1 LTDTSSLV
9 STVAQRYASALFDL
23 AGDVDAID
31 AVEKSLDSLDAMIEE
46 SADLQR
52 LIKSPVFSAED
63 QAKALAA
70 VLDKAGVTGLV
81 ANFIGLLSKN
91 RRLFVLPEIIRGYR
105 ALSAAHRGEMT
116 ADVVSAEPLS
126 DDQVAALGEALKSS
140 TGKDV
145 KLNRKVDPA
154 LIGGLVVRLGSRM
167 IDTSLRTKLNSLK
180 IALKE
185 VG

>member
-91 RRLFVLPEIIRGYR
+91 RRLFVLPEIIR

>member
-1 LTDTSSLV
+1 MTESS
-9 STVAQRYASALFDL
+9 STVPTVARRYATALFEL
-23 AGDVDAID
+23 AEDAKAIET
-31 AVEKSLDSLDAMIEE
+31 VEKDLDRLDKMIDE
-46 SADLQR
+46 SADLKR
-52 LIKSPVFSAED
+52 LIRSPVYSSEE
-63 QAKALAA
+63 QAKALSA
-70 VLDKAGVTGLV
+70 VFSRAEISGLV
-81 ANFIGLLSKN
+81 SNIGGLLARN
-91 RRLFVLPEIIRGYR
+91 RRLFVLPDVIRGYR
-105 ALSAAHRGEMT
+105 ALAATHRGEVT

-126 DDQVAALGEALKSS
+126 DDQAAALGDALKES

-145 KLNRKVDPA
+145 KLSRKVDPA